1 MTSVTSRNSIQILPK
16 VANSTAIPWIVF
28 ARPKSRYNSHF
39 TPEWLSRNLKLKI
52 QVILYNLWCVT
63 GTRFKNLWWVYKI
76 LSLHKKKQIISL
88 LSFSVTPTWI
98 LYYSRVAMVTSNQ
111 CHSIFLCLIYKL
123 WEILKKKHPI
133 KQETMAQYQL
143 IKTLKF
149 SGPNLTL
156 LNWNFSVQRTKLINN
171 QMLFDPKV
179 HSEGWCI

>member
-1 MTSVTSRNSIQILPK
+1 MVLFKLCLQLNYPLWPRKSKVFFFTFCWCASVTSVTSRNSIQILPK

-123 WEILKKKHPI
+123 WEILKKNI
-133 KQETMAQYQL
+133 QLNRKQWL
-143 IKTLKF
+143 
-149 SGPNLTL
+149 S
-156 LNWNFSVQRTKLINN
+156 IN
-171 QMLFDPKV
+171 
-179 HSEGWCI
+179 